1 MHAHDDNAI
10 SPVRWLYSFGRKLL
24 HIVPWLTVVIVATTI
39 VSQLS
44 MFAAFFLPLKAVILI
59 GSPAV
64 PGYFPAAAHSW
75 GRESLIILLSVASAA
90 FYAIYLAAEH
100 IIARC
105 TERGSQKLLSSSSK
119 IVLFAGQD
127 DVANRAYQRYARSL
141 AGLAFVVLAVLAL
154 SFLDWKVSLFIV
166 IYWLVIWAVVRLADR
181 WLGWKVRS
189 VTGFSSISSSIGF
202 LMVFGFIVTEA
213 MLAIA
218 PNLFI
223 AILGLLFSRQVMQRI
238 AGVIQDVAGLYAQ
251 RLQVNALFFHGHSL
265 VEDSSRQPKSFW
277 NMLEPATRSVW
288 INKVLQEVQGGDYVR
303 VESLWHQSGVHD
315 VAAFEVQAF
324 TADSSCE
331 RFLLKLFN
339 GNRQALALNEATV
352 LGACPSKAIGALEF
366 LGADSVEGLHCHVF
380 RWGDFHKM
388 DVMDIKPIVFDV
400 SRRLME
406 YQPPDE
412 LVQRYVHSRSQIW
425 ERLNGECLEQ
435 FHNSTKGSPLLPS
448 FQAFEAALPHI
459 CALLRQLPL
468 QLVNPEFG
476 VDSILVDPQGSVAVS
491 YWGKWALEPVGFGWF
506 ATPKE
511 VAQLADIHAQLLRT
525 RSDYS
530 QVSLEQLRLCAL
542 MAAVDRF
549 FARQSFLSVIDL
561 LPDILNTLHQLGSP
575 ERAMGEITCPA

>member
-10 SPVRWLYSFGRKLL
+10 SPVRWLYSVGRKLL

-59 GSPAV
+59 GSPTV
-64 PGYFPAAAHSW
+64 PSYFPAAAHSW
-75 GRESLIILLSVASAA
+75 GRGSLIILLSVASAA
-90 FYAIYLAAEH
+90 FYAIYLAAEQ

-127 DVANRAYQRYARSL
+127 DVANRAYQRYARTL
-141 AGLAFVVLAVLAL
+141 AGMVFVVLAVLAL
-154 SFLDWKVSLFIV
+154 SLLDWKVSLFIS
-166 IYWLVIWAVVRLADR
+166 IYWLIIWAVVPLSAR
-181 WLGWKVRS
+181 WLGWQVRS
-189 VTGFSSISSSIGF
+189 VAGFSNISSSIGF
-202 LMVFGFIVTEA
+202 LMVFGFIITEA

-218 PNLFI
+218 PNLFV
-223 AILGLLFSRQVMQRI
+223 AILGLLFSRQVMQRV
-238 AGVIQDVAGLYAQ
+238 AGVIQDVAGLYSQ
-251 RLQVNALFFHGHSL
+251 RLHINALFFHGHSL
-265 VEDSSRQPKSFW
+265 VEDSSQQPGSFW
-277 NMLEPATRSVW
+277 SMLEPATRSVW
-288 INKVLQEVQGGDYVR
+288 ISEVLREVQGGDYVR
-303 VESLWHQSGVHD
+303 LESLWHQSGIHD

-324 TADSSCE
+324 TADSRCE
-331 RFLLKLFN
+331 CFLLKLFN

-352 LGACPSKAIGALEF
+352 LGACPSKSIGALEF

-412 LVQRYVHSRSQIW
+412 LVQLYARSRSQIW
-425 ERLNGECLEQ
+425 QRLSGECLDQ
-435 FHNSTKGSPLLPS
+435 FHNATKGSPLLAN

-459 CALLRQLPL
+459 CVVLRQLPL

-491 YWGKWALEPVGFGWF
+491 YWGKWAIEPVGFGWF
-506 ATPKE
+506 TSPKE
-511 VAQLADIHAQLLRT
+511 LAQLPDIHARLHRA
-525 RSDYS
+525 RSDCS
-530 QVSLEQLRLCAL
+530 QVSLEQLRLCVL
-542 MAAVDRF
+542 MASVDRF

-575 ERAMGEITCPA
+575 ELAVGETTCRA